1 MKLQSYHTELLK
13 VLFSAEDDG
22 RTAPTEVAF
31 AVTETRVRVTIS
43 VRRVVQC
50 VPTSQLHEPT
60 EIVAASDAQ
69 GQVLSSEHAA
79 DGPAKVPRLYLT
91 THTRV
96 YTPLSPPRQT
106 DTVPDRFSWN
116 NRTSSMCSSLSSPRH
131 ISG

>member
-22 RTAPTEVAF
+22 RTAPTEVAI

-43 VRRVVQC
+43 VRRVVQS
-50 VPTSQLHEPT
+50 VPASQLHEPT

-69 GQVLSSEHAA
+69 GQVLSSERAA
-79 DGPAKVPRLYLT
+79 DGPAQVPLPYLT

-96 YTPLSPPRQT
+96 YTPLSPPPQI
-106 DTVPDRFSWN
+106 DTVTDRFSRN

-131 ISG
+131 ISA